1 MKYLDVPSSGSIA
14 DRCHSHN
21 RAGQYTRNRR
31 APVQP
36 VGTGRRSVIR
46 SALSAASKAWA
57 GLSTYNQAAWVS
69 YADSHP
75 YTDSLGQ
82 SFKLTGSQMY
92 CSIGV
97 QLLNVGDALGTAV
110 PASDV
115 VNAVTSL
122 SLSAAAGVAAVSV
135 TWDAGAGTDYVLI
148 SFSPQVSP
156 GRASNNRWWQAAAL
170 ADDATPY
177 NALVAFQTEF
187 GTLSEGRKIFCKA
200 TPVNVYG
207 VTGTPTITSTLV
219 AS

>member
-46 SALSAASKAWA
+46 SALSAASKAWS
-57 GLSTYNQAAWVS
+57 GLSAANQAAWVS

-75 YTDSLGQ
+75 YTDTLGQ

-97 QLLNVGDALGTAV
+97 QLLNIGGVLGTAV
-110 PASDV
+110 PVSDV

-122 SLSAAAGVAAVSV
+122 ALTAAAGTPALSVS
-135 TWDAGAGTDYVLI
+135 WDAGGGTDYILFA
-148 SFSPQVSP
+148 FSPQVSP
-156 GRASNNRWWQAAAL
+156 GRSFNNRWWQAAAL
-170 ADDATPY
+170 GDDGTPY
-177 NALVAFQTEF
+177 DGLSAFNAEF
-187 GTLSEGRKIFCKA
+187 GTLSAGRKIFVKA

-207 VTGTPTITSTLV
+207 VTGTPTITSAIV